1 MSRFLTSFNLRAYLM
16 NRFPYRAALVGFA
29 DVEELVPNE
38 YTELPHGIS
47 IGIRLSDQIVNNL
60 ISGPTPL
67 YAYHYHVVNHY
78 LNDLAIKVMN
88 YLQRDGH
95 AALPIP
101 ASLTIDFKQHRGHL
115 SHKMVATRAGLG
127 WIGKSALLVTNTFG
141 PRVRFVTV
149 LTDAPLRMGNP
160 ILESQCGDC
169 RNCVKACPVGAI
181 KGVNWS
187 VKSNRAD
194 LLDVDRCAEFI
205 EQNRAE
211 VGAPVCGVCIQACPK
226 GLKQS

>member
-1 MSRFLTSFNLRAYLM
+1 MSGFLTSFNLRAYLM

-29 DVEELVPNE
+29 DVEELVPDE

-160 ILESQCGDC
+160 ILESQCDDC